1 MENLWKSKKYL
12 ERKYHET
19 ILIKDIK
26 ESKNKQLKY
35 NIDIYTSHICIWHCT
50 IMWTHR
56 LFRFWQ
62 SIIGTRGNTA

>member
-1 MENLWKSKKYL
+1 MEILWKSKKYL

-26 ESKNKQLKY
+26 EPKNKQLKY
-35 NIDIYTSHICIWHCT
+35 NIDIYTSHIWHCT
-50 IMWTHR
+50 ILWTYR

>member
-1 MENLWKSKKYL
+1 MEILWKSKKYL

-35 NIDIYTSHICIWHCT
+35 NIDIYTIYGIARYCGHTVCSGSG
-50 IMWTHR
+50 R
-56 LFRFWQ
+56 V
-62 SIIGTRGNTA
+62 